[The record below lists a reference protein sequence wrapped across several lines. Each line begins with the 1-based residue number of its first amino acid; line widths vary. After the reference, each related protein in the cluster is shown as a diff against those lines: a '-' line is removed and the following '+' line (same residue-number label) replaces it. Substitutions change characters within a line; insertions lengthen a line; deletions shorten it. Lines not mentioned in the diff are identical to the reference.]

1 MRRSQLRDQIFQ
13 LLFRVEYHPAQE
25 FQTQEKLFVD
35 ERADML
41 SSEDAEYICGKY
53 EKILSHLEEI
63 DSLINSETEG
73 WDTGRIAKTDLAII
87 RLAIYEIKYDDEVGM
102 CEKDTMAER
111 EVEKERETRQ
121 WLPGPLSEMAAH
133 IWVNH

>member
-87 RLAIYEIKYDDEVGM
+87 RLAIYEIKYDDDVPTGVAINE
-102 CEKDTMAER
+102 A
-111 EVEKERETRQ
+111 VELARKYGQ
-121 WLPGPLSEMAAH
+121 DSSPSF
-133 IWVNH
+133 VNGVLAKFA